1 MKKSV
6 KNLQDG
12 FIKFHGCGVYRRDG
26 SNVLCTETRPCF
38 KPVNACFWML
48 GKDVKK
54 KVWTRNRELNERI
67 YHSQSL
73 KKQYQSE
80 LIKRKQYE
88 YYSTESDDSSSDNN
102 SNYDSDDNKLIIDIE
117 NVTKSI
123 SNTLIEIENV
133 KKSISNTI
141 TRYLINETVDQTKQL
156 LEIKNTDQDLGFQ
169 IPDNK

>member
-12 FIKFHGCGVYRRDG
+12 FIRYHGCGIYRRDG
-26 SNVLCTETRPCF
+26 TNVLVTKRRACH
-38 KPVNACFWML
+38 KPTNACFWML
-48 GKDVKK
+48 SEDVEK
-54 KVWTRNRELNERI
+54 KVRTRNRELNERI
-67 YHSQSL
+67 YHTQSL

-88 YYSTESDDSSSDNN
+88 YYSTESDNSSSDNN
-102 SNYDSDDNKLIIDIE
+102 SNYDSDDNKLVIDIE

-123 SNTLIEIENV
+123 SNTLIEIENI

-141 TRYLINETVDQTKQL
+141 MPHGQYY
-156 LEIKNTDQDLGFQ
+156 
-169 IPDNK
+169 

>member
-26 SNVLCTETRPCF
+26 SNVLCTKTRPCF

-48 GKDVKK
+48 GEDVKK
-54 KVWTRNRELNERI
+54 KARTRNRELNERI
-67 YHSQSL
+67 YHGQFL

-88 YYSTESDDSSSDNN
+88 CYSTESDDSSSDNN
-102 SNYDSDDNKLIIDIE
+102 SNYDSDDNKLVIDIE

-123 SNTLIEIENV
+123 SNT
-133 KKSISNTI
+133 I
-141 TRYLINETVDQTKQL
+141 TPYLMNETVNQTKQL
-156 LEIKNTDQDLGFQ
+156 PEIKNTDQDLGFQ

>member
-12 FIKFHGCGVYRRDG
+12 FIRYHSCGIYRRDRT
-26 SNVLCTETRPCF
+26 NVLVTKRRPCY
-38 KPVNACFWML
+38 KPTNACFWML
-48 GKDVKK
+48 DEDVKK
-54 KVWTRNRELNERI
+54 KVQTRNRESNERI

-102 SNYDSDDNKLIIDIE
+102 SNYDSDDNKLVIDIE
-117 NVTKSI
+117 TVTKPI

-141 TRYLINETVDQTKQL
+141 MPYLINETVNQTKQL
-156 LEIKNTDQDLGFQ
+156 PEIKNTDQDLSFQ

>member
-1 MKKSV
+1 MKKNV

-12 FIKFHGCGVYRRDG
+12 FIRYHGCGIYRRDG
-26 SNVLCTETRPCF
+26 TNVLVTKRRPCY
-38 KPVNACFWML
+38 KTTSACFWML
-48 GKDVKK
+48 DEDVEKN
-54 KVWTRNRELNERI
+54 VRTRNRESNERI

-73 KKQYQSE
+73 KKQYQAE
-80 LIKRKQYE
+80 LIKRKQHE

-102 SNYDSDDNKLIIDIE
+102 SNYDSDVNKLLIDIE

-141 TRYLINETVDQTKQL
+141 MPYLINETVNQTKQL
-156 LEIKNTDQDLGFQ
+156 PEIKNTDQDLGFQ

>member
-1 MKKSV
+1 M
-6 KNLQDG
+6 QDG

-26 SNVLCTETRPCF
+26 SNVLCTKTRPCF
-38 KPVNACFWML
+38 KSVNACFWML

-54 KVWTRNRELNERI
+54 KVRTRNRELNERI
-67 YHSQSL
+67 YHGQFL

-102 SNYDSDDNKLIIDIE
+102 SNYDSDDDKLVIDIE

-123 SNTLIEIENV
+123 SNTLNEIENV

-141 TRYLINETVDQTKQL
+141 MPYLINETVNQTKQL
-156 LEIKNTDQDLGFQ
+156 PEIKNTDQDLGFQ